1 MLRPRVVGVTST
13 TLSGIVPRWEWRTF
27 GEHLVTA
34 ERRLAA
40 VAPEQVHESDDLYL
54 VARHGDDTAVKV
66 RDALVDVKRLVST
79 GESGLEQWVPV
90 MKEPFPLSAA
100 CLGQVLSY
108 LYVRSVVLDR
118 ATYTLLELLD
128 LVSATEEIVPVEVSK
143 RRTRY
148 RIHGCMAEVTE
159 ACTDRGTAWTVA
171 VESEDPALVVAAA
184 AELGLGSLPNL
195 SYPAWLRMLV
205 GCREARFCVIDVGTN
220 SVKFHIG
227 ERATDGSWRTV
238 VDRAEVTRL
247 GEGLDQTGG
256 LQPEPM
262 KRTADAIA
270 AMVDEAQRSG
280 VIAIVAVGTAGLRI
294 ATNSSAF
301 LDAVEEPRRDQGR
314 DHPRRGGR
322 PARLRRGEE
331 LPRPRGLR
339 ARGVRLGRG
348 QLSVH
353 LRPRRSRRRA
363 LQRGRRCSTLHRAV
377 RPRPA
382 LSPSRCWPTPSRRS
396 APTSSGS
403 TDVPAPDALV
413 GMGGAM
419 TNLAAVQH
427 GLTTLRPR
435 RRAGNG
441 HRRRRDRPAD
451 RALPAVRPQMSA
463 ARSWG
468 SSRSVPR

>member
-27 GEHLVTA
+27 GERLVTA

-100 CLGQVLSY
+100 CLGHVLSY

-148 RIHGCMAEVTE
+148 RIDGCMAEVTE

-171 VESEDPALVVAAA
+171 VESEDPARVVAAA
-184 AELGLGSLPNL
+184 AELGLASLPNV

-227 ERATDGSWRTV
+227 ERGTDGSWRT
-238 VDRAEVTRL
+238 
-247 GEGLDQTGG
+247 
-256 LQPEPM
+256 
-262 KRTADAIA
+262 
-270 AMVDEAQRSG
+270 RS
-280 VIAIVAVGTAGLRI
+280 
-294 ATNSSAF
+294 
-301 LDAVEEPRRDQGR
+301 
-314 DHPRRGGR
+314 
-322 PARLRRGEE
+322 
-331 LPRPRGLR
+331 
-339 ARGVRLGRG
+339 
-348 QLSVH
+348 
-353 LRPRRSRRRA
+353 
-363 LQRGRRCSTLHRAV
+363 
-377 RPRPA
+377 
-382 LSPSRCWPTPSRRS
+382 PT
-396 APTSSGS
+396 
-403 TDVPAPDALV
+403 
-413 GMGGAM
+413 
-419 TNLAAVQH
+419 
-427 GLTTLRPR
+427 
-435 RRAGNG
+435 
-441 HRRRRDRPAD
+441 
-451 RALPAVRPQMSA
+451 
-463 ARSWG
+463 
-468 SSRSVPR
+468 VPR